1 LSEKNT
7 LVRSLHDV
15 GLAAWFGSSLMGA
28 VGVNGAAAAAHD
40 PTERLRLAGVG
51 WRKWQP
57 FDAAAVGA
65 HLVGGTGLL
74 AANKARLATQPGS
87 RAVTVAKTALTGVAV
102 GLSAYNKKLG
112 QRAGQHSDERPQGT
126 TEPGAESSRELAE
139 TQRRLRI
146 TQWALPAVTG
156 TLVVLGAL
164 QGEQQRPQS
173 LVRHQ
178 LRRLPGP
185 RR

>member
-1 LSEKNT
+1 MSEKNT

-15 GLAAWFGSSLMGA
+15 GIAAWFGGSLMGA

-40 PTERLRLAGVG
+40 PQERIRLAGVG
-51 WRKWQP
+51 WSKWQP
-57 FDAAAVGA
+57 YDMAAIGA

-74 AANKARLATQPGS
+74 AANKARVSTQPGA
-87 RAVTVAKTALTGVAV
+87 RALTLVKTGLTGVAV
-102 GLSAYNKKLG
+102 GLSAYNKRLG
-112 QRAGQHSDERPQGT
+112 QRAGQHQAEGSRGA
-126 TEPGAESSRELAE
+126 TEPSAHSSRELAE
-139 TQRRLRI
+139 TQRRLRV
-146 TQWALPAVTG
+146 TQWVLPGVLG

-173 LVRHQ
+173 LVRNQ
-178 LRRLPGP
+178 LRRLPDP

>member
-1 LSEKNT
+1 MSEKNT

-51 WRKWQP
+51 WSKWQP
-57 FDAAAVGA
+57 FDAAAIGA
-65 HLVGGTGLL
+65 HLIGGTGLL
-74 AANKARLATQPGS
+74 ATNKARLATQPGA
-87 RAVTVAKTALTGVAV
+87 RALTVAKTALTGAAV
-102 GLSAYNKKLG
+102 GLAAYNKQLG
-112 QRAGQHSDERPQGT
+112 KRAGQHRAEGPQGT
-126 TEPGAESSRELAE
+126 TEPGPDSSRELAE
-139 TQRRLRI
+139 SQRRLKV

-173 LVRHQ
+173 LLRNQ
-178 LRRLPGP
+178 LRRRPAP

>member
-1 LSEKNT
+1 VSEKNT

-40 PTERLRLAGVG
+40 PQERLRLAGVG
-51 WRKWQP
+51 WKKWQP
-57 FDAAAVGA
+57 FDAAAIGA

-74 AANKARLATQPGS
+74 AANKARLVTQPGS

-102 GLSAYNKKLG
+102 GLAAYNKQLG
-112 QRAGQHSDERPQGT
+112 RRAGRHGDEAPRGT
-126 TEPGAESSRELAE
+126 TEPGPGVSRELE
-139 TQRRLRI
+139 ESQRRLRV

-156 TLVVLGAL
+156 VLVVLGAL

-178 LRRLPGP
+178 LRRLPGT
-185 RR
+185 RG

>member
-1 LSEKNT
+1 MSEKNT

-28 VGVNGAAAAAHD
+28 VGVNGAAAAARD
-40 PTERLRLAGVG
+40 PQERIRLAGVG
-51 WRKWQP
+51 WRKWAP
-57 FDAAAVGA
+57 YDVAAIGA

-74 AANKARLATQPGS
+74 ATNKARLATQPGA

-102 GLSAYNKKLG
+102 GLSAYNKRLG
-112 QRAGQHSDERPQGT
+112 QKVGEHQEEGT
-126 TEPGAESSRELAE
+126 RGATEPAPTASRELAE
-139 TQRRLRI
+139 SQQRLQV
-146 TQWALPAVTG
+146 TQWALPAVVG

-173 LVRHQ
+173 LVRNQ
-178 LRRLPGP
+178 LRRLPDP